1 MKEVEDHNLVDI
13 ALVAIGGYGLVY
25 LSGLLDNPRRGNF
38 RINGVIDPMPESCRR
53 FDEVKAL
60 RVPIYDTLEEFY
72 QHHRTDLVLISSPI
86 HLHAPHT
93 CLSLQNG
100 STVLCEKP
108 LGGAIQEAGMM
119 IEARDRYGKQVGIGY
134 QWSFNSAIL
143 NLKKDIQAGYFGA
156 PKRFKTIT
164 LWPRDET
171 YYHRNNWAGK
181 QRDADGNWIL
191 DSPINNAMAHYLHNM
206 FYVLGTTRETS
217 AKPEWVA
224 AELYRANE
232 IENCD
237 TAALRCMTDNGV
249 ELLFYVSHAIEE
261 NYGPVFSYEFEQATV
276 RYNLQDPIIRAHFR
290 DGSVK
295 EYGNPDQVYL
305 QKMWDAIDAVHS
317 GAVLACGPEAAKS
330 QTACIN
336 GAQLSMPEI
345 VEFPKELVKISGE
358 TGKRL
363 TAVAGLAD
371 ALKTCYEK
379 SVLPSEEKIAW
390 SQAGKKVSLI
400 GFERYPK

>member
-1 MKEVEDHNLVDI
+1 MKAVEDHKPVDI

-25 LSGLLDNPRRGNF
+25 LSGLLDNPKQANF
-38 RINGVIDPMPESCRR
+38 RINGVIDPMPESCKR
-53 FDEVKAL
+53 FPEVQAL
-60 RVPIYDTLEEFY
+60 NVPIYDTLEEFY
-72 QHHRTDLVLISSPI
+72 LHHRTDLVLISSPI
-86 HLHAPHT
+86 HLHCPHT
-93 CLSLQNG
+93 CLALQNG

-108 LGGAIQEAGMM
+108 LGATIQEAGKM

-171 YYHRNNWAGK
+171 YYRRNNWAGK
-181 QRDADGNWIL
+181 KRDANGNWIL

-206 FYVLGTTRETS
+206 FYVLGNARETS
-217 AKPEWVA
+217 AKPEWVI

-232 IENCD
+232 IENFD

-261 NYGPVFSYEFEQATV
+261 NYGPIFSYEFEQATI
-276 RYNLQDPIIRAHFR
+276 RYDLQDPIIRAHFR

-305 QKMWDAIDAVHS
+305 QKMWDAIDAVRS
-317 GAVLACGPEAAKS
+317 GAVLACGPEAASS

-345 VEFPKELVKISGE
+345 VEFPKELIKISEDVGQ
-358 TGKRL
+358 RL
-363 TAVAGLAD
+363 TTVEGLAD
-371 ALKTCYEK
+371 VLKSCYEK
-379 SVLPSEEKIAW
+379 NVLPSEEKIAW
-390 SQAGKKVSLI
+390 SQAGARVPLK
-400 GFERYPK
+400 GFERYPE